1 MGDQNIRYLVTS
13 LLILLS
19 TSLFSQSIPIQLM
32 VVDQNG
38 FEKMN
43 QQVKLRLTL
52 TNDTSSNTGQ
62 YQEVHFT
69 STNDFGIVSAALG
82 TGIATTASSYLTFS
96 LFPFTELEPFIKVEL
111 DTSLTSSQYFV
122 AGTIKYSY
130 PPIAR
135 RALVSDSSQVS
146 SQSYES
152 YHSLKS
158 DTADYLSNFPVPN
171 DNDSTN
177 EIQSISLSQ
186 GGYLKLSNSIDS
198 VEVNDNNPANELQS
212 IILTESG
219 HLKLSNSLDSVEV
232 KKPTRAS
239 GPGSSD
245 LANNNS
251 SEYCYQGNPEVFP
264 LTFLEDYTRIRPL
277 LVFDNTAYFT
287 ARDTSLSTIMFQV
300 NLYSGTILTS
310 TNLGSSWVGGT
321 WGYQNNASIGYLL
334 QSNLFYTVDKT
345 GIIDT
350 TTSLTGS
357 SFGTGISRSSG
368 VAYPNSDFS
377 FNSYPTRVNYDYSS
391 GTLSSIPSSG
401 KSWENG
407 QGQAVGND
415 SVLIA
420 NILYNKNTMAAVRTF
435 NNATTKLYNQAD
447 ILISTTFNGF
457 IYNAKYDRLYFNKA
471 VGQITD
477 PYFNHWYTA
486 YTCDLSG
493 SDELAITERILNN
506 SFNSLSTETID
517 GINIFTSSW
526 IFTTDQL
533 AGFSFNGYHTSENED
548 LGLDINSGV
557 VYPILNNSLR
567 GGSYSVG
574 NYQSRGKYTVTFSE
588 VYGCATGSS
597 KSTYYAL
604 LRWNR

>member
-19 TSLFSQSIPIQLM
+19 TSLFGQSIPIQLM

-38 FEKMN
+38 FEKAN
-43 QQVKLRLTL
+43 HSVKLRLTL

-96 LFPFTELEPFIKVEL
+96 LFPFTELEPFIKLEL

-219 HLKLSNSLDSVEV
+219 YLKLSNSLDSV
-232 KKPTRAS
+232 AS
-239 GPGSSD
+239 GPRSSD

-251 SEYCYQGNPEVFP
+251 YEYCFQGNPEVFH
-264 LTFLEDYTRIRPL
+264 LSSLSGYSQYSLRPL
-277 LVFDNTAYFT
+277 VVFDSIAYIGLPQPATTTAQII
-287 ARDTSLSTIMFQV
+287 RV
-300 NLYSGTILTS
+300 NLYSGAVTTLD
-310 TNLGSSWVGGT
+310 SSLYT
-321 WGYQNNASIGYLL
+321 WNGFQSDSIGYLL
-334 QSNLFYTVDKT
+334 RSNLFYTVDKT

-350 TTSLTGS
+350 TSFTGG
-357 SFGTGISRSSG
+357 FVYPRLDNPLG

-377 FNSYPTRVNYDYSS
+377 FQTTTAPESGFNYDYSS

-401 KSWENG
+401 KSWEGG
-407 QGQAVGND
+407 QGQAVGSD

-420 NILYNKNTMAAVRTF
+420 NILYNKNTMAVVKTF
-435 NNATTKLYNQAD
+435 TNSTNIRNTGFGSDPATYLTDYVYNRKYKKL
-447 ILISTTFNGF
+447 
-457 IYNAKYDRLYFNKA
+457 IYYKT
-471 VGQITD
+471 QS
-477 PYFNHWYTA
+477 WYSQVTSRELFS
-486 YTCDLSG
+486 CDLSG
-493 SDELAITERILNN
+493 VNEISAALFYANFVLGDN
-506 SFNSLSTETID
+506 TID
-517 GINIFTSSW
+517 GMHCFTIPNISG
-526 IFTTDQL
+526 QC
-533 AGFSFNGYHTSENED
+533 NGYVYSGNENIA
-548 LGLDINSGV
+548 LDINTRV
-557 VYPILNNSLR
+557 VYLIKKS
-567 GGSYSVG
+567 SSMDYVADYYYKSK
-574 NYQSRGKYTVTFSE
+574 GKYTVLFRST
-588 VYGCATGSS
+588 VGCATGSS
-597 KSTYYAL
+597 QSIRSSL